1 MKTESLLEKIRVLK
15 NNKVYRIGDLVYCRG
30 PKRWLMDRISIINK
44 LKYRNTILY
53 NYLKEINIQKDAGNT
68 NDGVEWTKFI
78 KSIKKFYEDN
88 LTNLKIDNSELCINI
103 RCGDIVTDN
112 QWHKSCY
119 IFNPEKII
127 EDINIKISDQIE
139 RITIVAAMH
148 YGSDEIDNRFFFDK
162 KNYNLNRKYLSSI
175 FNLLD
180 QNFSLPIKIFC
191 TKSDDLKF
199 TDESFT
205 KLVFSKFCVID
216 HGGFGKLIN
225 EVRSRIN
232 Y

>member
-15 NNKVYRIGDLVYCRG
+15 NNKVYRIGDIVYCRG

-44 LKYRNTILY
+44 PKYRNSILY
-53 NYLKEINIQKDAGNT
+53 NYLKEIN
-68 NDGVEWTKFI
+68 DGVEWSKFI
-78 KSIKKFYEDN
+78 KSIKKFHEDN
-88 LTNLKIDNSELCINI
+88 LINLKIDNSELCINI

-119 IFNPEKII
+119 IFNSGKIVETVKMI
-127 EDINIKISDQIE
+127 ISDQIK
-139 RITIVAAMH
+139 RITIVAALH

-162 KNYNLNRKYLSSI
+162 NNYDLNQKYLSSI

-180 QNFSLPIKIFC
+180 QEFRLPINIFC
-191 TKSDDLKF
+191 TESDDLKF

-205 KLVFSKFCVID
+205 KLVFSDLCVID

-232 Y
+232 FKYQ

>member
-1 MKTESLLEKIRVLK
+1 
-15 NNKVYRIGDLVYCRG
+15 
-30 PKRWLMDRISIINK
+30 MDRISIINK

-205 KLVFSKFCVID
+205 KLIFSDSCVID

-225 EVRSRIN
+225 EVRSRL
-232 Y
+232 

>member
-1 MKTESLLEKIRVLK
+1 
-15 NNKVYRIGDLVYCRG
+15 
-30 PKRWLMDRISIINK
+30 MDRVSIVNK
-44 LKYRNTILY
+44 PQYRNSILY
-53 NYLKEINIQKDAGNT
+53 NYLKEINIEEDAGNN
-68 NDGVEWTKFI
+68 NDGVEWDKFI
-78 KSIKKFYEDN
+78 KSIKNFYDDN
-88 LTNLKIDNSELCINI
+88 LINLKIDNSELCINI

-127 EDINIKISDQIE
+127 EDVNIKISDQIE

-162 KNYNLNRKYLSSI
+162 KNYNLNQKYLSFI

-180 QNFSLPIKIFC
+180 INFRLPINIFC
-191 TKSDDLKF
+191 TNSNDLKF
-199 TDESFT
+199 TDESFA
-205 KLVFSKFCVID
+205 KLVFSNLCIID

-225 EVRSRIN
+225 EVRSRL
-232 Y
+232 